1 MLDTGLLLQALA
13 NIEARTP
20 VTDNSGDMG
29 SERGKHNPD
38 RGMPKWER
46 QIKKPY
52 PKDEMELPDPLLNLA
67 DRQDG
72 TINYETSVGSGVAG
86 ALDLTADPEH
96 RSWMADL
103 VNRNFNQ

>member
-38 RGMPKWER
+38 QGMPKFER
-46 QIKKPY
+46 QVKKPW
-52 PKDEMELPDPLLNLA
+52 PREEDEVPDPTLVLV
-67 DRQDG
+67 DRQAG